1 MTVSVKPSANFSLEE
16 MDKVSLF
23 HPVTSIADVQ
33 KNGPVIYGKA
43 GGARM
48 RDQHG
53 RDLIDLGAG
62 LWCVNV
68 GYGRP
73 EIADAAAAAMR
84 DLSYYHTFG
93 GASNEATIRLADRLL
108 SLLRERA
115 GASHM
120 ARIFFGSSGSDA
132 NDSAFKLV
140 RYYNNLL
147 GQPQKKKIISRL
159 GGYHGVTYASGSL
172 TGISAYHTAFDMPI
186 EGVLHAA
193 CPHYY
198 RFAEGGESEAAFSD
212 RIVADLAAMIER
224 EGPETVAAF
233 IAEPVMG
240 TGGVL
245 LPPADYFTKVQALLD
260 KHDILFIADE
270 VITGFGRT
278 GQWFGSGTYG
288 LKPDIINMAKG
299 ITSAYFPVSA
309 TAVSQR
315 IWNVLEE
322 ASPRMGAVMH
332 GFTYSGHPVGSAV
345 AMANIDIIET
355 DDLVAKTAENGP
367 YMLQQMRTRLAEN
380 PYVGDVRGIGMMVG
394 VEFVADRD
402 SRRQFAADVGPHRLV
417 AKHALERGVLTRALP
432 FIDVNSFSPPLS
444 ITRAEIDEGVDRYVT
459 ALADALPALHDLAS

>member
-1 MTVSVKPSANFSLEE
+1 MTVSVSPSANFSLEE

-23 HPVTSIADVQ
+23 HPVTSIADVH

-43 GGARM
+43 GGVRM
-48 RDQHG
+48 RDQLG

-84 DLSYYHTFG
+84 DLSYCHSFG

-147 GQPQKKKIISRL
+147 GQPQKKKVISRL

-172 TGISAYHTAFDMPI
+172 TGISAYHTAFDMPL
-186 EGVLHAA
+186 EGVLHTV

-198 RFAEGGESEAAFSD
+198 RFAEDGESEAAFSD

-224 EGPETVAAF
+224 EGSETVAAF

-245 LPPADYFTKVQALLD
+245 LPPADYFAKVQALLD
-260 KHDILFIADE
+260 EHDILFIADE

-309 TAVSQR
+309 TAVSRR
-315 IWNVLEE
+315 IWDVLEE

-345 AMANIDIIET
+345 AMANIDIIER

-367 YMLQQMRTRLAEN
+367 YMLQQMQTRLAEN
-380 PYVGDVRGIGMMVG
+380 PYVGEVRGVGLMVG

-402 SRRQFAADVGPHRLV
+402 SRREFAAGVSPHRLV
-417 AKHALERGVLTRALP
+417 AKHAMDRGVLTRALP

-444 ITRAEIDEGVDRYVT
+444 ITRAEIDEGVDRYVA
-459 ALADALPALHDLAS
+459 ALADALPALRELAS

>member
-1 MTVSVKPSANFSLEE
+1 MTVSVSPSDNISLEE
-16 MDKVSLF
+16 MDKLSLF
-23 HPVTSIADVQ
+23 HAVTSIADVQ
-33 KNGPVIYGKA
+33 TNGPVIYGKA
-43 GGARM
+43 GGVRM

-53 RDLIDLGAG
+53 HDLIDLGAG

-68 GYGRP
+68 GYGRR

-84 DLSYYHTFG
+84 DLSYYHIFG

-108 SLLRERA
+108 SLLGERA
-115 GASHM
+115 GVSHM

-132 NDSAFKLV
+132 NDSAYKLV

-147 GQPQKKKIISRL
+147 GRPQKKIISRL
-159 GGYHGVTYASGSL
+159 GGYHGVTFASGSL

-198 RFAEGGESEAAFSD
+198 RFAEGDESEAAFSD
-212 RIVADLAAMIER
+212 RLVADLAAMIER
-224 EGPETVAAF
+224 EVPETVAAF

-245 LPPADYFTKVQALLD
+245 LPPADYFAKVQALLD

-278 GQWFGSGTYG
+278 GHWFGSGAYG

-315 IWNVLEE
+315 VWNVLEE
-322 ASPRMGAVMH
+322 ASPRMGTVMH

-345 AMANIDIIET
+345 AMANIDIIER

-367 YMLQQMRTRLAEN
+367 YMLGLLRERLAEN
-380 PYVGDVRGIGMMVG
+380 PYVGDVRGIGLMVG

-402 SRRQFAADVGPHRLV
+402 SRRGFAAGVSPHRLV

-432 FIDVNSFSPPLS
+432 FNDVNSFSPPLS
-444 ITRAEIDEGVDRYVT
+444 ITRAEIDEGVDRYVM
-459 ALADALPALHDLAS
+459 ALTDALPALRGLAS